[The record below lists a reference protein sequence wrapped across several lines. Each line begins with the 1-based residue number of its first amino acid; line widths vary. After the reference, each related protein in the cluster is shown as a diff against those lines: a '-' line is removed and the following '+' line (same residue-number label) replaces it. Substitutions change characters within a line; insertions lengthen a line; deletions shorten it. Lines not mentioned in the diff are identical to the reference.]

1 MPGRTV
7 SLAHSRDLHLQT
19 CSNDKN
25 IGRASPLTIARKG
38 THLSKDTMR
47 KRSASESQV
56 FERVVAKQM
65 VF

>member
-7 SLAHSRDLHLQT
+7 SLAHSRDLRLQT

-47 KRSASESQV
+47 KRSASHV
-56 FERVVAKQM
+56 FERVVAEQM